1 MLTSTAKNLSYDEA
15 KSNSQK
21 AKKDIKLVIFFFTF
35 LLTFRQ
41 IIAYEFKT
49 DFLKKIKEGMLVQTK
64 NWLI

>member
-49 DFLKKIKEGMLVQTK
+49 DFLKK
-64 NWLI
+64 